1 MRRSVMDSIERIAV
15 VGAGNMGSGIAQ
27 KSAQEGFIVQMIDRE
42 KEFVDRGIMTI
53 EGFLDEAVERRI
65 LSDSDSKS
73 TLSRVSGAVGVE
85 SIDEK
90 TDLVIEAVFEDLE
103 VKRSVLQ
110 GLSSS
115 CSEKTIIATN
125 TSSLSVEQLSLMSD
139 RPDRFIGLHFF
150 YHPAKNRLVEV
161 IPSSST
167 SDSSTKAVVQYCRA
181 MGKVVIICKDRPGF
195 VVNRFFVPWLNE
207 ACILYED
214 GIGTPAQIDAIARES
229 FGIGMGP
236 FALMNLTGP
245 SIALHSTDYLATQLD
260 TDRFT
265 GADCLRKLVEE
276 GREWDLSG
284 TEVCEQESS
293 EVIRSRLFGTVFCVS
308 SQIVQEDICS
318 MEDVDRGAKVG
329 LRWAKGPFEM
339 ANSMGVDLASKLAS
353 EYASLASMETPSL
366 MIEQGSEPFKF
377 DFFDLNLDGEI
388 ATITFNRPEAMNALN
403 VEVMAQLGQIWESI
417 ESNDS
422 IKTAV
427 FRGAGKAFV
436 AGADIKFFV
445 DRIES
450 NQIQKIQEFTEEGH
464 RILNNI
470 QSSRLTTIALISGLA
485 LGGGLELALCC
496 DHRIGVPKT
505 MLRFPETGIGI
516 YPGLGGTQRAVQ
528 IAGAECARYAIIA
541 GNWMDS
547 EDALSMGYLTEVVA
561 FSDIEKAVINAS
573 DGTTEPYG
581 YPYSPRLGESEKIGN
596 ILSSYTREGMES
608 MISGS
613 FDMSNHFLSRQ
624 AKLISRN
631 APIAIQMATDLIEIA
646 DGSREDRGI
655 GLQAELDGLDAIF
668 STNDALKGLKSVL
681 EGSRVS
687 FDGA

>member
-1 MRRSVMDSIERIAV
+1 
-15 VGAGNMGSGIAQ
+15 MGSGIVQ
-27 KSAQEGFIVQMIDRE
+27 KSAQEGFMVQMIDRE
-42 KEFVDRGIMTI
+42 KQFVDRGINTI
-53 EGFLDEAVERRI
+53 RGFLDEAVQRRI
-65 LSDSDSKS
+65 LSEFDSKE
-73 TLSRVSGAVGVE
+73 TLSRVSGAVGVD
-85 SIDEK
+85 SIDDR

-103 VKRSVLQ
+103 VKRSVLKD
-110 GLSSS
+110 LSSH

-167 SDSSTKAVVQYCRA
+167 SDSSIKAVVQYCRA
-181 MGKVVIICKDRPGF
+181 MGKVVIVCKDRPGF

-207 ACILYED
+207 ACTLYED
-214 GIGTPAQIDAIARES
+214 GFGTPAQIDAIARNS

-260 TDRFT
+260 TGRFT
-265 GADCLRKLVEE
+265 GAKCLRKLVEE

-284 TEVCEQESS
+284 SEECNHESS
-293 EVIRSRLFGTVFCVS
+293 EIIRRRLLGTVFCVS
-308 SQIVQEDICS
+308 SQIVEEGICS
-318 MEDVDRGAKVG
+318 IEDVDRGAKVG
-329 LRWAKGPFEM
+329 LRWTKGPFEI

-353 EYASLASMETPSL
+353 EYASLASIEAPSFL
-366 MIEQGSEPFKF
+366 IKQGSEPFKF
-377 DFFDLNLDGEI
+377 DFFDLNLENEI

-403 VEVMAQLGQIWESI
+403 VEVMAQLAELWESI

-450 NQIQKIQEFTEEGH
+450 DRIREIQEFTEEGH

-470 QSSRLTTIALISGLA
+470 QSSRLTTIAVISGLA

-541 GNWMDS
+541 GNWMGS
-547 EDALSMGYLTEVVA
+547 EDAFSMGYLTEVVA
-561 FSDIEKAVINAS
+561 FSDIEKAVMDAS
-573 DGTTEPYG
+573 DGVTEPYG
-581 YPYSPRLGESEKIGN
+581 YPYHPRLPESEKIRN

-608 MISGS
+608 IISGS
-613 FDMSNHFLSRQ
+613 FDTTDQFSTRQ
-624 AKLISRN
+624 GKLISRN
-631 APIAIQMATDLIEIA
+631 APIAVEMATNLIEIA
-646 DGSREDRGI
+646 DKSRDDREI
-655 GLQAELDGLDAIF
+655 GLQAELDGLETIF
-668 STNDALKGLKSVL
+668 STNDALNGLRSVL

-687 FDGA
+687 FDGS

>member
-1 MRRSVMDSIERIAV
+1 MGRPVMHPIERIAV

-27 KSAQEGFIVQMIDRE
+27 KSAQEGFMVQMIDRE
-42 KEFVDRGIMTI
+42 REFVDRGIKTI

-65 LSDSDSKS
+65 LSDSAAES
-73 TLSRVSGAVGVE
+73 TLSRVSGAVGVG
-85 SIDEK
+85 SIEGQ

-103 VKRSVLQ
+103 VKRSVLE

-167 SDSSTKAVVQYCRA
+167 SDTSIKAVVQYCRA
-181 MGKVVIICKDRPGF
+181 MGKVVIVCKDRPGF

-207 ACILYED
+207 ACILYDD
-214 GIGTPAQIDAIARES
+214 GIGTPAQIDAIARDS

-260 TDRFT
+260 TDRFS
-265 GADCLRKLVEE
+265 GADCLRKLVKE

-284 TEVCEQESS
+284 SEECETSVS
-293 EVIRSRLFGTVFCVS
+293 EEIRRRLLGTIFCVS
-308 SQIVQEDICS
+308 SQIVEEGICS

-329 LRWAKGPFEM
+329 LRWTNGPFEM
-339 ANSMGVDLASKLAS
+339 ANSIGVDLASKLAS
-353 EYASLASMETPSL
+353 EYASLASIENPSL
-366 MIEQGSEPFKF
+366 LARQGSEPFKF

-403 VEVMAQLGQIWESI
+403 VEVMAQLGEIWKDI

-427 FRGAGKAFV
+427 FRGSGKAFV

-450 NQIQKIQEFTEEGH
+450 NRINEIQEFTEEGH
-464 RILNNI
+464 RILNDI
-470 QSSRLTTIALISGLA
+470 QSSRLTTIAVISGLA

-496 DHRIGVPKT
+496 DHRIGTPKT

-541 GNWMDS
+541 GNWMSS
-547 EDALSMGYLTEVVA
+547 EDSMSMGYLTEVVV
-561 FSDIEKAVINAS
+561 FSDIEKAVLRAS
-573 DGTTEPYG
+573 DGLTEPYG
-581 YPYSPRLGESEKIGN
+581 QPYSPRSDNSERIEN
-596 ILSSYTREGMES
+596 ILSSYTRMGMES

-613 FDMSNHFLSRQ
+613 FDADNQFLSRQ
-624 AKLISRN
+624 ARLISRN
-631 APIAIQMATDLIEIA
+631 APIAIKMAAELIEIA
-646 DGSREDRGI
+646 DESRDDRRI

-687 FDGA
+687 FDGS

>member
-1 MRRSVMDSIERIAV
+1 MGRPVMHPIERIAV

-27 KSAQEGFIVQMIDRE
+27 KSAQEGFVVQMIDRE
-42 KEFVDRGIMTI
+42 KGFVDKGIGTI
-53 EGFLDEAVERRI
+53 KGFLEEAVERRI
-65 LSDSDSKS
+65 LSDSAAKS
-73 TLSRVSGAVGVE
+73 TLSRVSGTVGVD
-85 SIDEK
+85 SVDEG

-103 VKRSVLQ
+103 VKRSVLE

-115 CSEKTIIATN
+115 CSENTIIATN

-150 YHPAKNRLVEV
+150 YHPAKNRLIEV

-167 SDSSTKAVVQYCRA
+167 SKSCIKAVVQYCRA

-207 ACILYED
+207 ACILHEE
-214 GIGTPAQIDAIARES
+214 GIGTPAQIDAIARDS

-245 SIALHSTDYLATQLD
+245 AIALHSTDYLATQLD
-260 TDRFT
+260 TDRFL
-265 GADCLRKLVEE
+265 GAGCLRKLVEE
-276 GREWDLSG
+276 GKEWDISG
-284 TEVCEQESS
+284 REECEPSAS
-293 EVIRSRLFGTVFCVS
+293 EKIRERLLGAVFCVA
-308 SQIVQEDICS
+308 SQIVEEGICS

-329 LRWAKGPFEM
+329 LRWVNGPFEM
-339 ANSMGVDLASKLAS
+339 ANSIGVDMASRLAS
-353 EYASLASMETPSL
+353 EYASLASIQNPTTY
-366 MIEQGSEPFKF
+366 IEQGSEPFKF
-377 DFFDLNLDGEI
+377 EFFDLNLNDEV

-403 VEVMAQLGQIWESI
+403 VEVMAQLAEIWENV

-422 IKTAV
+422 IKTVV
-427 FRGAGKAFV
+427 FKGAGKAFV

-450 NQIQKIQEFTEEGH
+450 DRIHEIQKFTEEGH
-464 RILNNI
+464 RILNKI
-470 QSSRLTTIALISGLA
+470 ESSQLTTIAVISGLA

-496 DHRIGVPKT
+496 DHRIGIPKT

-541 GNWMDS
+541 GNWMNS
-547 EDALSMGYLTEVVA
+547 EDAVSMGYLTEVVP
-561 FSDIEKAVINAS
+561 FSDIEKAIHLAS
-573 DGTTEPYG
+573 NGIVEPYG
-581 YPYSPRLGESEKIGN
+581 HPYSPKLDDSEKIGN
-596 ILSSYTREGMES
+596 ILSSYTRKGMES
-608 MISGS
+608 LISGS
-613 FDMSNHFLSRQ
+613 YDVDNHFLSRQ

-631 APIAIQMATDLIEIA
+631 APIAIKMAADLIQIA
-646 DGSREDRGI
+646 DESRNAAAV
-655 GLQAELDGLDAIF
+655 GLQAELDGLITIF
-668 STNDALKGLKSVL
+668 STADALKGLKSVL